1 VKTKTIIRSF
11 FLFAIFSLL
20 LGQAWRTCIRAVDGD
35 TLILNGNETV
45 RLIGVDTPETKD
57 PRKLVQYFG
66 EEAYGFTKS
75 LLEGKRVRLEYDQE
89 RIDKYGRTL
98 AYVYL
103 EDGTFLNAE
112 IIKQGYGFAYTI
124 YPFKYM
130 EEFRRYEREARENK
144 RGLWA
149 GGEQKTVVTKP
160 KADDSTIV
168 YITRT
173 GKKYHRDNCS
183 YLRQSKIPI
192 TLKEACERGF
202 SPCSRCNPPPCK

>member
-1 VKTKTIIRSF
+1 MKIKAIKRSF
-11 FLFAIFSLL
+11 FLLAIFSLL

-35 TLILNGNETV
+35 TIVLDGKEKV

-57 PRKLVQYFG
+57 PRKSVQYFG
-66 EEAYGFTKS
+66 EEAYRFTKS
-75 LLEGKRVRLEYDQE
+75 IVERKRVRLEYDQE

-112 IIKQGYGFAYTI
+112 IIKQGYGFAYTN

-130 EEFRRYEREARENK
+130 EEFRRYEREAREN
-144 RGLWA
+144 RSGLWA
-149 GGEQKTVVTKP
+149 GEEQKTVVTKP
-160 KADDSTIV
+160 QADASTIV

-173 GKKYHRDNCS
+173 GKKYHSGNCS
-183 YLRQSKIPI
+183 AIRQSKIPI
-192 TLKEACERGF
+192 TLKEACERRY